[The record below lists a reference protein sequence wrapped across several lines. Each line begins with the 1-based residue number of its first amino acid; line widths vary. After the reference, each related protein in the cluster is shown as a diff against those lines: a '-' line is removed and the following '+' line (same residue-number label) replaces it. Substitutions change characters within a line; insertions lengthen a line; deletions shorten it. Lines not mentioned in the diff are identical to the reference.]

1 MTERRSGR
9 RQIRIRRHEGKARRS
24 NKSKQRVG
32 REEDKKE

>member
-24 NKSKQRVG
+24 NKSKQQG
-32 REEDKKE
+32 R

>member
-9 RQIRIRRHEGKARRS
+9 RQIRIEDPREKQEEAINRS
-24 NKSKQRVG
+24 SRVG